1 MSIQK
6 EQKIDMYL
14 EKLSIY
20 SNYVSCLTRVILEL
34 IENGYSNL
42 KPTDIA
48 YLANLLNTYSN
59 MLHSKIT
66 RMKTTWEFE
75 K

>member
-6 EQKIDMYL
+6 EQKMDMYF
-14 EKLSIY
+14 EKLSLY

-48 YLANLLNTYSN
+48 YFANLLNMYSN
-59 MLHSKIT
+59 MLHSKIM
-66 RMKTTWEFE
+66 RMKTTWEFD

>member
-6 EQKIDMYL
+6 EQKIDKYL

-59 MLHSKIT
+59 MLHTKIM
-66 RMKTTWEFE
+66 RMKTSWEFD

>member
-59 MLHSKIT
+59 MLHTKIM
-66 RMKTTWEFE
+66 RMKTSWEFD